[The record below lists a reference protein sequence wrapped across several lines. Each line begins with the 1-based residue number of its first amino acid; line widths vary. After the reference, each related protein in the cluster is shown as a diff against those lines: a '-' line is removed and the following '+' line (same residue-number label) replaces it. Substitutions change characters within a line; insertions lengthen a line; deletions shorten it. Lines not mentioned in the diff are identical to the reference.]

1 MNKIFKVLHWQIDRD
16 HLDANVEEYNFKD
29 ELTVKKYDEC
39 NLTLKT
45 MRSDNVNKLVFAHLN
60 MNSIRNKLEFLATQV
75 KSKIDILMILET
87 KIDENCP
94 KENF

>member
-1 MNKIFKVLHWQIDRD
+1 
-16 HLDANVEEYNFKD
+16 
-29 ELTVKKYDEC
+29 
-39 NLTLKT
+39 

>member
-16 HLDANVEEYNFKD
+16 NLDANVEEYNFKD